1 MVFCASKP
9 EQQIVTA
16 DSAQIECSTANFTG
30 QASMALV
37 VPPTFHL
44 LQKKILICKWSE
56 KQKNKSSFSKLAR
69 ICCKIT
75 MFCVTGVTRQPT

>member
-1 MVFCASKP
+1 MVCCASKP

-37 VPPTFHL
+37 PFIFCKKTF
-44 LQKKILICKWSE
+44 LICKWSE
-56 KQKNKSSFSKLAR
+56 KQKNKYVFQ
-69 ICCKIT
+69 T
-75 MFCVTGVTRQPT
+75 